1 MGTGPAPFYAWPM
14 PPATRAQLCAELREL
29 GLRPGAAVMMHSS
42 LSALGPV
49 DGGAATV
56 VDALLDAV
64 GEDGTLLVPAFRD
77 SVWGDP
83 AEFTNSD
90 CDCTSADGLCPSRQP
105 GFQGVIPEEVR
116 RRPGSLRSCH
126 KTHSWVGLGA
136 RARDLLAGHRA
147 APSSCGPGN
156 PFESLRDDD
165 LVLTLGVGVDRVT
178 LWHFYEEVWLLP
190 YAGHLWPAERHLN
203 NTVPGLRLQY
213 EHPGV
218 LQDLCRAAAILAT
231 APVGKSTSGLMSV
244 GRFRRFMAA
253 ALADDPFCLVL
264 RPPDRRDG
272 DLAVDA
278 LHKAAGMLRAWRR
291 TDPRGAAGPARDRR
305 APPGARAD
313 PGRRGCRRRRP
324 HGTGGLSGVRRLPRG
339 RRCPRAALPRQRPP
353 PRPVPARRRL
363 RPPRRHHLRDVQLAR
378 PLPAPT
384 IRRVIKYTGDHAYQD
399 HDRDFFER
407 ELASFVPDKVF
418 DCHAHL
424 WRGDA
429 YAAPLPPGFPA
440 DMNSDDYLRLTGEVF
455 PNRTLGAWFLPK
467 PIVKHREQT
476 LSVSEWVGQSLA
488 GKPTCRGAF
497 LVKPEDDPEWVREHA
512 RRLGLRGL
520 KCYHTFSLRKPT
532 LNAEIPE
539 YLPEAVMQV
548 AHEEGWYVTLHMVK
562 DRAVADPGNQ
572 HWIRTYCERYPDMKL
587 ILAHSARGFQPS
599 HNFEGLPKLA
609 DLPNLYFDSSANCEP
624 MAHVAIMRIFG
635 HDRFMFGTDFGA
647 ASHSH
652 GRHCSVADTFFW
664 VYDDA
669 PVWEEKHTTIKPVSI
684 VLEHLRSV
692 KWACW
697 AERLTDRQIEDV
709 FWGNAARLF
718 EL

>member
-1 MGTGPAPFYAWPM
+1 MGSGPAPFYAWPM
-14 PPATRAQLCAELREL
+14 PPATRAQLRAEFREL
-29 GLRPGAAVMMHSS
+29 GVRPGAAVMMHSS

-49 DGGAATV
+49 DGGVATV
-56 VDALLDAV
+56 VDALLDSV
-64 GEDGTLLVPAFRD
+64 GAGGTLLVPAFRD

-218 LQDLCRAAAILAT
+218 LQDLCRAAGILAT

-291 TDPRGAAGPARDRR
+291 TDHE
-305 APPGARAD
+305 AP
-313 PGRRGCRRRRP
+313 
-324 HGTGGLSGVRRLPRG
+324 
-339 RRCPRAALPRQRPP
+339 
-353 PRPVPARRRL
+353 
-363 RPPRRHHLRDVQLAR
+363 LAR
-378 PLPAPT
+378 PAIGEHPLAPVPIPDAVAAGAGDLTVREDCPAFAG
-384 IRRVIKYTGDHAYQD
+384 YHA
-399 HDRDFFER
+399 
-407 ELASFVPDKVF
+407 A
-418 DCHAHL
+418 
-424 WRGDA
+424 GDA
-429 YAAPLPPGFPA
+429 RVPLCRANGRHPDLFRRGGAFDRHGVTTCETCSWHARFPPLPSG
-440 DMNSDDYLRLTGEVF
+440 G
-455 PNRTLGAWFLPK
+455 
-467 PIVKHREQT
+467 
-476 LSVSEWVGQSLA
+476 
-488 GKPTCRGAF
+488 
-497 LVKPEDDPEWVREHA
+497 
-512 RRLGLRGL
+512 
-520 KCYHTFSLRKPT
+520 
-532 LNAEIPE
+532 
-539 YLPEAVMQV
+539 
-548 AHEEGWYVTLHMVK
+548 
-562 DRAVADPGNQ
+562 
-572 HWIRTYCERYPDMKL
+572 
-587 ILAHSARGFQPS
+587 
-599 HNFEGLPKLA
+599 
-609 DLPNLYFDSSANCEP
+609 
-624 MAHVAIMRIFG
+624 
-635 HDRFMFGTDFGA
+635 
-647 ASHSH
+647 
-652 GRHCSVADTFFW
+652 
-664 VYDDA
+664 
-669 PVWEEKHTTIKPVSI
+669 
-684 VLEHLRSV
+684 
-692 KWACW
+692 
-697 AERLTDRQIEDV
+697 
-709 FWGNAARLF
+709 
-718 EL
+718 